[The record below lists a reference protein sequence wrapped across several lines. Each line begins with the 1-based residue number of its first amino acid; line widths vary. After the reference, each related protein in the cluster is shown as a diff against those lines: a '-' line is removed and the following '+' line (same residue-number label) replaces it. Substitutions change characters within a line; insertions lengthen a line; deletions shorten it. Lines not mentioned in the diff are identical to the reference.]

1 MGESRVWTRQA
12 RAEVEKKA
20 RETISEWEELTTPAA
35 YFFAIIDEAT
45 KEVPRRPIPKI
56 PLEGKQGT
64 LNCSLSSIEAV
75 EE

>member
-20 RETISEWEELTTPAA
+20 RETISEWEELTTPGA
-35 YFFAIIDEAT
+35 YFFVIIDKAT
-45 KEVPRRPIPKI
+45 KEVPHRPIPEI
-56 PLEGKQGT
+56 PLEGKQGA
-64 LNCSLSSIEAV
+64 LYCRLSSIEAV